1 MWSASAAGMVGEQP
15 PPPSALPPNG
25 NGSQHLEQ
33 LEYDAERSKYFETL
47 GYKVV
52 RFWNN
57 QVENDV
63 NGVIQAIEFALN
75 DEH

>member
-1 MWSASAAGMVGEQP
+1 
-15 PPPSALPPNG
+15 
-25 NGSQHLEQ
+25 LEQ